1 MEHYKEHNGFK
12 VGQTVYILNY
22 YDIEETVIL
31 DIYDDFYDDEED
43 YKCKWVKTDRGDEHL
58 EDIYETERQA
68 EYGIQNKQ
76 NKKDSYDRYVT
87 RGY

>member
-1 MEHYKEHNGFK
+1 MEHYKEHNDFK

-43 YKCKWVKTDRGDEHL
+43 YKCKWAKTDRGNERL
-58 EDIYETERQA
+58 EKIYETKRQA
-68 EYGIQNKQ
+68 EYSIQNE
-76 NKKDSYDRYVT
+76 KDSYDRYVT
-87 RGY
+87 RIY